1 MYSKTTFGVFLRCLE
16 ASPLPSAARSLVR
29 GFGSSAAGGPLP
41 PYIGAWMLQVHL
53 PVEQQQQNIGEA
65 LKMSVLP
72 DNVEHADRRSWLKPQ
87 DGWDR
92 DIFSPIVVMHIRR
105 KDILLVADLFV

>member
-1 MYSKTTFGVFLRCLE
+1 
-16 ASPLPSAARSLVR
+16 
-29 GFGSSAAGGPLP
+29 
-41 PYIGAWMLQVHL
+41 
-53 PVEQQQQNIGEA
+53 
-65 LKMSVLP
+65 MSVLP